1 MANLLSTA
9 LHLFVVIMM
18 ASFIIGGILALSGTY
33 DHWGS
38 RYVLKARRS
47 RLIRERAKLARQ
59 QSEDGNGHNL
69 TPYKSKK
76 PNKFQVSFAGRNAA

>member
-1 MANLLSTA
+1 MTHILTTA
-9 LHLFVVIMM
+9 LHIFVVIMM

-47 RLIRERAKLARQ
+47 RLIRQRARLAKK
-59 QSEDGNGHNL
+59 DNGKVINMA
-69 TPYKSKK
+69 PYKAVK
-76 PNKFQVSFAGRNAA
+76 PNKYSIMYKGHEAA

>member
-1 MANLLSTA
+1 MQHFLTSA
-9 LHLFVVIMM
+9 LHLFVVLMM

-47 RLIRERAKLARQ
+47 RLIRQRAKLARQ
-59 QSEDGNGHNL
+59 QSDDSNVRNL

-76 PNKFQVSFAGRNAA
+76 PNKYQIVYAGRNAA